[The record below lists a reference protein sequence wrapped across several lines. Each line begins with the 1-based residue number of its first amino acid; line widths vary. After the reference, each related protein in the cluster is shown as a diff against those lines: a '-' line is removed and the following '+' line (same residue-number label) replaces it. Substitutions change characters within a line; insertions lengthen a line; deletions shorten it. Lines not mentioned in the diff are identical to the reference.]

1 LITVFFAGTKKIQSN
16 SKKNQQKTNS
26 IVKKQNKKLTKTQ
39 PNNEKTK
46 QKGILSSISP
56 SLLLRAIRE

>member
-46 QKGILSSISP
+46 QKV
-56 SLLLRAIRE
+56 LLKF